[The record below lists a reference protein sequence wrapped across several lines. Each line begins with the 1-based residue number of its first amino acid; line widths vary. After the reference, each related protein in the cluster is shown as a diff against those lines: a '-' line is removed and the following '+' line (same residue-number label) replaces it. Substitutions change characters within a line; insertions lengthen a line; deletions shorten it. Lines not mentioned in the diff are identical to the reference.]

1 MKRFLGIILCFLFLL
16 LSGCS
21 KTPKLVDGKEPVAKF
36 DEGVI
41 TTEELYEKMKD
52 KYAQNILIDMI
63 DTIIL
68 NKHYKTDDNIINYVN
83 SQINYMKTQAEG
95 DFLAFLQQYGL
106 NNEQELKDILILDRK
121 RYKAAEDYVA
131 SIITDTEINK
141 YYKEEVVGDIKASH
155 ILIKPEVA
163 EGMTSEEINTKEQ
176 EALQLAEKIIEELSN
191 GKDFSKLAKQYSA
204 DKANADDGGDL
215 GYFNKGAMAEEFEE
229 AAYHLEVGKYT
240 LQPVKTTFGYHIIL
254 KTDQKDKPTLDSVRT
269 SIINSLVAE
278 KIANDNSL
286 YNKGLMNTRKK
297 SHLNIYDKTINK
309 QYNEAMKKLL
319 NNT

>member
-1 MKRFLGIILCFLFLL
+1 MKRFLGITLCFLFLL

-141 YYKEEVVGDIKASH
+141 YYKDEVVGDIKASH

-176 EALQLAEKIIEELSN
+176 EALQLAKKIIEELSN

-269 SIINSLVAE
+269 SIINSLVTE
-278 KIANDNSL
+278 KIAADNSL